1 MPRGGGGLFGLG
13 AALQWT
19 SCCFLG
25 QQTLAQRARRPWLA
39 RVARR
44 RTCAE
49 GTTRPPAK
57 PGLLLASVSTDAS
70 ALFFFC
76 VFLRFF
82 FFFVGASESL
92 PEPLALDWAAILP
105 FCSGGLPSTRPRRGA
120 TQANRMPAPGPDS
133 AAYFFWDR
141 ARMRRLS
148 TFLSI
153 LRVDLS
159 PGDRSEA
166 CSRAGQPAKTLSIS
180 QFRVTIQVH
189 FYTQD
194 QDCPKQCS
202 HEA

>member
-1 MPRGGGGLFGLG
+1 MCASLVPPGPLPTSPVRGEAPRSIVGRRVPRGGGGLFGLG

-76 VFLRFF
+76 VFLRLF

-141 ARMRRLS
+141 ARMSLPGAV
-148 TFLSI
+148 L
-153 LRVDLS
+153 L
-159 PGDRSEA
+159 GDRSGRRME
-166 CSRAGQPAKTLSIS
+166 T
-180 QFRVTIQVH
+180 
-189 FYTQD
+189 
-194 QDCPKQCS
+194 
-202 HEA
+202 

>member
-1 MPRGGGGLFGLG
+1 MWAWCCPSVDFLLLFG
-13 AALQWT
+13 AADTCAACSASVARSW
-19 SCCFLG
+19 
-25 QQTLAQRARRPWLA
+25 RARW
-39 RVARR
+39 

-76 VFLRFF
+76 VFLRLF

-166 CSRAGQPAKTLSIS
+166 CSRAGQPTKTLSIS
-180 QFRVTIQVH
+180 CF
-189 FYTQD
+189 
-194 QDCPKQCS
+194 
-202 HEA
+202 A